1 MTVKQIVLS
10 AAALLQADDIEEL
23 FAAQESPP
31 DATATDG
38 GASSPDPAEDADVK
52 TLVKSVNLAAAE
64 LCANGFPVCR
74 QERATA
80 VDRIIP
86 FGELSCVPTH
96 VRGVKKLRSNV
107 PFTVDDRGITVSA
120 DGEYTVLYVAEPTDK
135 GLDDEIE
142 AGAGVDANIMT
153 YLAARNYCL
162 ITGRT
167 DDAHI
172 WDQRYCAETENKRM
186 ARRAR
191 LRERDWR

>member
-23 FAAQESPP
+23 FAAWQDPP
-31 DATATDG
+31 DGETTA
-38 GASSPDPAEDADVK
+38 GAPPADPAQDADVK

-64 LCANGFPVCR
+64 LSANGFPVCR
-74 QERATA
+74 QERAYA
-80 VDRIIP
+80 ADGIIP
-86 FGELSCVPTH
+86 FDGLTCVPSL
-96 VRGVKKLRSNV
+96 VRGVQKDNV
-107 PFTVDDRGITVSA
+107 NVSFTADDRGIIVPA
-120 DGEYTVLYVAEPTDK
+120 DGEYTVLYIVQTTDK
-135 GLDDEIE
+135 TLDEE
-142 AGAGVDANIMT
+142 LETGAGVDINILT

-191 LRERDWR
+191 VRSRAWR

>member
-1 MTVKQIVLS
+1 MTVKQIVQS

-23 FAAQESPP
+23 FAAWQDPP
-31 DATATDG
+31 DGETTE
-38 GASSPDPAEDADVK
+38 GAPPADPAQDADVK

-74 QERATA
+74 QERANA
-80 VDRIIP
+80 ADGIIP
-86 FGELSCVPTH
+86 FTELTCVPSL
-96 VRGVKKLRSNV
+96 VRGVQRNNV
-107 PFTVDDRGITVSA
+107 SVSFTADDRGIIVPA
-120 DGEYTVLYVAEPTDK
+120 DGEYTVLYIVQTTDK
-135 GLDDEIE
+135 TLDEE
-142 AGAGVDANIMT
+142 LETGAGVDINILT

-191 LRERDWR
+191 VRGRAWR